1 MNILGISGGLGHDS
15 AAALVIDGAVVAAC
29 EEERFT
35 RQKRAMRQPA
45 MHSVQACLDIG
56 RISLSDI
63 DCIAIGWRPDLA
75 PHDTRLRENLALF
88 TGSRRMRV
96 SGVVDVQFVSHH
108 RSHAALGYF
117 TSGLLTPPY

>member
-1 MNILGISGGLGHDS
+1 
-15 AAALVIDGAVVAAC
+15 
-29 EEERFT
+29 
-35 RQKRAMRQPA
+35 

-96 SGVVDVQFVSHH
+96 SGVVDVQFDLTTDRTPRLDISHPH
-108 RSHAALGYF
+108 
-117 TSGLLTPPY
+117 LLTPPY